1 MAQLL
6 VRNLDDAVV
15 EHLRLRARRRG
26 TSLEQEVRQIL
37 TEATSVSRGDIAR
50 RAAEVRARQAPN
62 TSRAAALIREDR
74 ER

>member
-6 VRNLDDAVV
+6 VRNLDDAIV
-15 EHLRLRARRRG
+15 ERLRLRARRRG

-37 TEATSVSRGDIAR
+37 TEATSVSRSDIAR

>member
-6 VRNLDDAVV
+6 VRNLDDAIV
-15 EHLRLRARRRG
+15 ERLRLRARRRG

-37 TEATSVSRGDIAR
+37 TEATSVSRSDIAR
-50 RAAEVRARQAPN
+50 RAAEVRAHQAPN

>member
-6 VRNLDDAVV
+6 VRNLDDAIV

-26 TSLEQEVRQIL
+26 TSLEQEVRRIL

>member
-6 VRNLDDAVV
+6 VRNLDDAIV
-15 EHLRLRARRRG
+15 EHLRLSARRRG

-62 TSRAAALIREDR
+62 TSRAAALIRWIHS
-74 ER
+74 